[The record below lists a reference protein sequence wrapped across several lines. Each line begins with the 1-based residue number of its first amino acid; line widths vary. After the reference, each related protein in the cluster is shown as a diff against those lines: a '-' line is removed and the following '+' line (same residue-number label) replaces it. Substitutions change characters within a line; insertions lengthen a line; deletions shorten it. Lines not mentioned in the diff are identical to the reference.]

1 MSNLVG
7 QKQGDREQV
16 AVCLSPRAAVT
27 KYQKLSGLKKQ
38 NWRLEVQNE
47 AVSRVTLS
55 LVAPGDNPSLPL
67 LASGVGLQSLA
78 CGCTTPFR

>member
-38 NWRLEVQNE
+38 NWRLEVQNQ

-55 LVAPGDNPSLPL
+55 GGSRRQSLSL
-67 LASGVGLQSLA
+67 LASAVGLQSLA